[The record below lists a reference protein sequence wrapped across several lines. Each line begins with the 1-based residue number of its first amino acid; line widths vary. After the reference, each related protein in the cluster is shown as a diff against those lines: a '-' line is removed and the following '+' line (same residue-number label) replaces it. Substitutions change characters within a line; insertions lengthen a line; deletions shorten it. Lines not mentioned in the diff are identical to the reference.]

1 MRLKSSSS
9 GSLFGKS
16 TCVDVE
22 ISEIPFMYDKLING
36 SFSSKHDLAEL
47 KADCLAILK
56 QIEKV
61 EKHNKGLK

>member
-9 GSLFGKS
+9 GSIFGKS
-16 TCVDVE
+16 ICVDVE
-22 ISEIPFMYDKLING
+22 ISEIPFMYDKLVKG
-36 SFSSKHDLAEL
+36 SYSSKHDLAGL

-56 QIEKV
+56 QIDKV